1 MNSARFHQNVTFYQ
15 IVRKHTGGVYARA
28 RRILADPRDAEE
40 ATQDV
45 FLKVYKG
52 LRGYRGEGVL
62 EAWIYRITLN
72 VCKSRKRR
80 TRRREVFLEDQ
91 KAAETIT
98 CEEQSPEGL
107 YIEEESKRMLAG
119 LIPRLSEKESEA
131 LTLFYDDEF
140 SYERIAEIMDI
151 PTGSVAVILHR
162 ARARLHVHYLSLER
176 EKVR

>member
-1 MNSARFHQNVTFYQ
+1 MNSARFHKNVAFYQ
-15 IVRKHTGGVYARA
+15 IVRQHAGQVYTRA
-28 RRILADPRDAEE
+28 RRILDDPRDAEE

-62 EAWIYRITLN
+62 EAWIYQITMN

-80 TRRREVFLEDQ
+80 TRRREVLLEDQ
-91 KAAETIT
+91 KAAETIA
-98 CEEQSPEGL
+98 CEEQNPEEL
-107 YIEEESKRMLAG
+107 YIEEESRRMLAG

-131 LTLFYDDEF
+131 LTLFYTDEL
-140 SYERIAEIMDI
+140 SYERVGEIMNI

-162 ARARLHVHYLSLER
+162 ARARLHVHYLLLEK
-176 EKVR
+176 EKV